1 MEREGER
8 ESGSQKLCTVHLLS
22 QRISHGTREQ
32 RKEMPDRDVCQQCPG
47 RIEGERSSHHVHS
60 ACGGSNRCVSTGPI
74 SKFLG
79 LSGV

>member
-32 RKEMPDRDVCQQCPG
+32 RKEMPDQDVCQQCPG
-47 RIEGERSSHHVHS
+47 GIEGERSSSTVREREAHTTHSLHVV
-60 ACGGSNRCVSTGPI
+60 GLTGVSR
-74 SKFLG
+74 LD
-79 LSGV
+79 